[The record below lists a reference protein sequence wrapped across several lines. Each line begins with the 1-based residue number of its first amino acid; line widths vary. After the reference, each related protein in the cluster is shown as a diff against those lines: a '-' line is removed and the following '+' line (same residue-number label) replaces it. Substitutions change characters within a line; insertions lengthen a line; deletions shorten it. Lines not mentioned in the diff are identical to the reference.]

1 MTSFTQGFKRALW
14 LAGELGGEGA
24 STTRDAQHTPGPINP
39 YKSQGSL
46 EEAWQR
52 GFEGRPCLAY
62 PGSNY
67 AKVYAEGQ
75 VARVKAAGEQP

>member
-1 MTSFTQGFKRALW
+1 MS
-14 LAGELGGEGA
+14 
-24 STTRDAQHTPGPINP
+24 AQHTPAPVENP
-39 YKSQGSL
+39 YKAQGSL

-52 GFEGRPCLAY
+52 GFDGRPCLAY

-75 VARVKAAGEQP
+75 AARAAIAKAGGAS